1 MIHDEV
7 TETRHFWQDERVRVV
22 DVTRSLRAQARSAQS
37 ARKHL
42 YRTYMLVECSSLA
55 TLALRNA
62 KPTYHVGANIKN
74 G

>member
-1 MIHDEV
+1 MIHDDV
-7 TETRHFWQDERVRVV
+7 IETRHFWQDERVSVV
-22 DVTRSLRAQARSAQS
+22 DVTRSRHAQAHSAQS

-62 KPTYHVGANIKN
+62 KPTYHVGANTKK